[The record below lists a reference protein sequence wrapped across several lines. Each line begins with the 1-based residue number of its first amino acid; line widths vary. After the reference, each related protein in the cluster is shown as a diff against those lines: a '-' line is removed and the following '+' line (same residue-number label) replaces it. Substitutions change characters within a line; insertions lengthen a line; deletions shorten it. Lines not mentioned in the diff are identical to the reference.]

1 MPTLTN
7 SERYDE
13 KNPAASNDPA
23 DHVLD
28 CVRSIAGRE
37 VAPSTGAD
45 RSSAHLP
52 DCVWI
57 LSESGR
63 AYADSADGA

>member
-7 SERYDE
+7 SERHDE
-13 KNPAASNDPA
+13 KNPVAASYSA
-23 DHVLD
+23 DRVLNRA
-28 CVRSIAGRE
+28 RSNAGRE
-37 VAPSTGAD
+37 VAPRAGTD